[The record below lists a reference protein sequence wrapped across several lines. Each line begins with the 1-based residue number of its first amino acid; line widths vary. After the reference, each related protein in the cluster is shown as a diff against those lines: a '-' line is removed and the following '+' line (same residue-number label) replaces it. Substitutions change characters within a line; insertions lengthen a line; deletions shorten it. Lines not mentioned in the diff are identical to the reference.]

1 VRRKTRLF
9 FDTVLLG
16 IIGALGAQ
24 LFGFL
29 LKLAQTLFLNDAA
42 GYQAPGLPN
51 EGGILIQTIGS
62 HGLWLIPVVITL
74 GGIISGA
81 LVYGFAPEAEG
92 HGTDTAVKAFH
103 KDGGKIRARV
113 VPIKIL
119 ASAITIGSG
128 GSAGREGPTALFSA
142 GFGSIYAGLT
152 HRSEKDR
159 SLLVLIGMAAGLS
172 AIFRSPIG
180 TAIFAVEVL
189 YSDMEFES
197 EALVYTMLGA
207 VIAYSVNAFFVG
219 WNPLFQIP
227 VSINVTGALSYVYYV
242 LLGLTSGLAG
252 AFIPMVFY
260 TTRDLFYKIKL
271 PRFLKPALGALCV
284 GLIALFLPQ
293 VLGGGYGWM
302 QLVINGKLALSLLI
316 ILMFG
321 KLVAFALTVS
331 SGGSG
336 GVFAPTLFLG
346 AMLGGIFAQLFHQ
359 QPAAFAVIGM
369 AAVFG
374 SAARVPIATLL
385 MVTEMTNGYQLLV
398 PAALAV
404 IIGFVIQKVICSSL
418 NLKYISLYE
427 AQVKNKWL
435 SPAHRTEQIKRA
447 AILLSERR
455 TFDPEI
461 VGKLDLS
468 SVLESRIPVEI
479 SNGKIMFLI
488 NVFPGNEYIGKKLND
503 TRIFGPDHECEIV
516 ALLRDEEMLVPH
528 HTLKIQPEDQLLI
541 ISDKIL
547 FEKIR
552 EKFLLKKENKKGILG
567 KFKVLKNK

>member
-1 VRRKTRLF
+1 M
-9 FDTVLLG
+9 
-16 IIGALGAQ
+16 
-24 LFGFL
+24 
-29 LKLAQTLFLNDAA
+29 LFLNDAA
-42 GYQAPGLPN
+42 GYRAPGLPN
-51 EGGILIQTIGS
+51 EGGILTQTIGS
-62 HGLWLIPVVITL
+62 HGLWLIPVVITI

-103 KDGGKIRARV
+103 KYGGEIRKRV

-128 GSAGREGPTALFSA
+128 GAAGREGPTALFSA

-152 HRSEKDR
+152 HRSDKDR
-159 SLLVLIGMAAGLS
+159 RLLVLIGMAAGLS

-189 YSDMEFES
+189 YSDMEFEA

-207 VIAYSVNAFFVG
+207 VIAYAVNALFVG
-219 WNPLFQIP
+219 WRPLFQ
-227 VSINVTGALSYVYYV
+227 VSVSPHVTNIISYFYYV
-242 LLGLTSGLAG
+242 ILGLTSGVIG
-252 AFIPMVFY
+252 AFIPTVFY
-260 TTRDLFYKIKL
+260 KTRDLFYKIKL
-271 PRFLKPALGALCV
+271 PRFLKPALGAFGV
-284 GLIALFLPQ
+284 GIIALFLPQ

-302 QLVINGKLALSLLI
+302 QLAINGNLAVSLLI
-316 ILMFG
+316 VLLIG

-359 QPAAFAVIGM
+359 QSAGFAVVGM

-374 SAARVPIATLL
+374 STARVPIATLL
-385 MVTEMTNGYQLLV
+385 MVTEMTDGYHLLV

-404 IIGFVIQKVICSSL
+404 IIGFVIQRVITSSL

-427 AQVKNKWL
+427 AQVKSKWL
-435 SPAHRTEQIKRA
+435 SPAHRIEQIKHA
-447 AILLSERR
+447 GMLLSERR
-455 TFDPEI
+455 AFDPEN

-468 SVLESRIPVEI
+468 SVLESRIPIEI
-479 SNGKIMFLI
+479 SNGKILFLI
-488 NVFPGNEYIGKKLND
+488 NVFPGNECVGKELNKAQ
-503 TRIFGPDHECEIV
+503 ICNPGEECEIV
-516 ALLRDEEMLVPH
+516 AVLRDEEMLVPQLSF
-528 HTLKIQPEDQLLI
+528 TIQPEDQILI
-541 ISDKIL
+541 LSDRIL

-552 EKFLLKKENKKGILG
+552 ERFLLKKENKKVISG
-567 KFKVLKNK
+567 KFKMFRHK

>member
-1 VRRKTRLF
+1 M
-9 FDTVLLG
+9 
-16 IIGALGAQ
+16 
-24 LFGFL
+24 
-29 LKLAQTLFLNDAA
+29 LFLNDAA
-42 GYQAPGLPN
+42 GYRAPGLPN

-62 HGLWLIPVVITL
+62 HGLWLIPFVITI

-103 KDGGKIRARV
+103 RKGGEIRKRV

-128 GSAGREGPTALFSA
+128 GAAGREGPTALFSA

-152 HRSEKDR
+152 HRSDKDR
-159 SLLVLIGMAAGLS
+159 RLLVLIGMAAGLS

-180 TAIFAVEVL
+180 TALFAVEVL
-189 YSDMEFES
+189 YSDMEFEA

-207 VIAYSVNAFFVG
+207 VIAYAVNALFVG
-219 WNPLFQIP
+219 WKPLFQ
-227 VSINVTGALSYVYYV
+227 VSVLPHVTNIISYLYYV
-242 LLGLTSGLAG
+242 ILGLTSGILG
-252 AFIPMVFY
+252 AFIPTVFY
-260 TTRDLFYKIKL
+260 KTRDLFDKIKL
-271 PRFLKPALGALCV
+271 PRFLKPALGAFGV
-284 GLIALFLPQ
+284 GIIALFLPQ

-302 QLVINGKLALSLLI
+302 QLAINGNLAVSLLVVLLI
-316 ILMFG
+316 G

-359 QPAAFAVIGM
+359 QPAGFAVVGM

-374 SAARVPIATLL
+374 STARVPIATLL
-385 MVTEMTNGYQLLV
+385 MVTEMTDGYHLLV

-404 IIGFVIQKVICSSL
+404 IIGFVIQKVITSWL

-427 AQVKNKWL
+427 AQVKSKWL
-435 SPAHRTEQIKRA
+435 SPAHRIEQIKHA
-447 AILLSERR
+447 GMLLSERR
-455 TFDPEI
+455 AFDPEN

-468 SVLESRIPVEI
+468 SVLESRIPIEI
-479 SNGKIMFLI
+479 SNGKILFLI
-488 NVFPGNEYIGKKLND
+488 NVFPGNECIGKELNNSH
-503 TRIFGPDHECEIV
+503 ICNPGEECEIV
-516 ALLRDEEMLVPH
+516 AVLRDKEMLVPQPSF
-528 HTLKIQPEDQLLI
+528 TIQPEDQILI
-541 ISDKIL
+541 LSDKLL

-552 EKFLLKKENKKGILG
+552 ERFLLKKENKKGILG
-567 KFKVLKNK
+567 RINRQL

>member
-1 VRRKTRLF
+1 MSRRTKLF
-9 FDTVLLG
+9 FDTILLG

-29 LKLAQTLFLNDAA
+29 LNLFQTLFLNDAA
-42 GYQAPGLPN
+42 GYRAPGLPN
-51 EGGILIQTIGS
+51 EGGILTQTIGS
-62 HGLWLIPVVITL
+62 HGLWLIPVVITV

-103 KDGGKIRARV
+103 RNGGKIRRRV

-128 GSAGREGPTALFSA
+128 GAAGREGPTALFSA

-152 HRSEKDR
+152 HRSDKDR
-159 SLLVLIGMAAGLS
+159 RLLVLIGMAAGLS

-189 YSDMEFES
+189 YSDMEFEA

-207 VIAYSVNAFFVG
+207 VIAYAVNALFVG
-219 WNPLFQIP
+219 WKPLFQIS
-227 VSINVTGALSYVYYV
+227 VSPHVTNIISYLYYV
-242 LLGLTSGLAG
+242 ILGLTSGILG
-252 AFIPMVFY
+252 AFIPTVFY
-260 TTRDLFYKIKL
+260 KTRDLFNKIKM
-271 PRFLKPALGALCV
+271 PRFLKPALGAFGV
-284 GLIALFLPQ
+284 GIIALFLPQ

-302 QLVINGKLALSLLI
+302 QLAIDGHLAVSLLVVLLIGKLA
-316 ILMFG
+316 
-321 KLVAFALTVS
+321 AFALTVS

-359 QPAAFAVIGM
+359 QSAAFAVVGM

-374 SAARVPIATLL
+374 STARVPIATLL
-385 MVTEMTNGYQLLV
+385 MVTEMTDGFHLLV

-404 IIGFVIQKVICSSL
+404 IIGFVIQKVITSSL

-427 AQVKNKWL
+427 AQVKSKWL
-435 SPAHRTEQIKRA
+435 SPAHRIEQLKHA
-447 AILLSERR
+447 GMLLSERR

-461 VGKLDLS
+461 LGKLDLS
-468 SVLESRIPVEI
+468 SVLESRVPIEI
-479 SNGKIMFLI
+479 SNGKILFLV
-488 NVFPGNEYIGKKLND
+488 NVFPGNEYIGKELND
-503 TRIFGPDHECEIV
+503 IRICNQYDECEIV
-516 ALLRDEEMLVPH
+516 AVLRDEEMLVPQLSF
-528 HTLKIQPEDQLLI
+528 TIQPEDQILI
-541 ISDKIL
+541 LSDRIL

-552 EKFLLKKENKKGILG
+552 ERFLLKKGNKKGILG
-567 KFKVLKNK
+567 KFKMFKHK